1 MAVVQKTMKE
11 EKMEQAINVREQYCA
26 MVSFFPDFSVQSAD
40 DAWKAMQADKVKDY
54 YEVDD
59 IKLGNTKGEY
69 LFLIDRSGSM
79 SGARMRTANEALIM
93 FLKSMPVDSYF
104 NIVSFGSDY
113 KFMYKKSQPYKED
126 ILEKTIAEVEKFKA
140 NFMMTE
146 IYEPL

>member
-1 MAVVQKTMKE
+1 
-11 EKMEQAINVREQYCA
+11 
-26 MVSFFPDFSVQSAD
+26 
-40 DAWKAMQADKVKDY
+40 MQADKVKDY

-69 LFLIDRSGSM
+69 FFLIDRSGSM
-79 SGARMRTANEALIM
+79 SGGRMRTANEALIM

-104 NIVSFGSDY
+104 NIVSFGSKY
-113 KFMYKKSQPYKED
+113 KFMYEKSQPYTED

-146 IYEPL
+146 IHAPLQKIF